1 MIFAMLV
8 LPSSK
13 GVLRSMLDKIH
24 CGFLFAAVLGVFPL
38 VLLPLPIGSVSG
50 EAVVKYRVSF
60 MLCCNNNT
68 VENSSKRSRHVRGFC
83 FFLGEG

>member
-8 LPSSK
+8 LPSSN

-24 CGFLFAAVLGVFPL
+24 CGFAVPGVFPL

-60 MLCCNNNT
+60 MLCCNDNT
-68 VENSSKRSRHVRGFC
+68 VENSSKQSRHVRGFC
-83 FFLGEG
+83 VFFGRGEFC